1 MPSEH
6 PAETFTDALSAFGSF
21 FLLGGC
27 SPQLQ
32 QCANKCSSSLKGLNI
47 QGSKCNARFY
57 FTSLSG
63 PTMLAYW

>member
-6 PAETFTDALSAFGSF
+6 PAETITDALSVFGSF
-21 FLLGGC
+21 FFFWGGC
-27 SPQLQ
+27 PQLQ

-47 QGSKCNARFY
+47 RGSKCNARFY